1 MYRKSDREQLM
12 IEDFIIPF
20 GGKLDAEN
28 RWVKMAKL
36 MPWEMIEDLYAQN
49 FKSDRTDGRPPYSAR
64 IAFGAIFI
72 KEHENLTDERTVG
85 YISENPYMQY
95 FLGLHEFTTEP
106 LFDPSLMV
114 SFRKRISAEDISKV
128 NEELYRRMSTI
139 TNNDDDKNNKN
150 NDGSTHNDNNTGN
163 ENQSGD
169 ESSKNKG
176 IMKVDATC
184 APSDIRYPQDLSLL
198 NECRENT
205 EKIIAYIW
213 ARAEI
218 QHGHM
223 TDYNRKKARK
233 AYLKIAKQ
241 RSPRRDTMRK
251 AIGEQLEYLR
261 KNQHKIAEL
270 LCITGFDILS
280 EQQIKRLDVIGK
292 IYEQQKEMYDNHTNK
307 CEDRII
313 SVRQPFVRVMV
324 RGKAGK
330 KYEFGQKLEFSV
342 VDGFTFIERQEWDP
356 YNESKG
362 LIECIERYR
371 ARTGVYPEAVQVD
384 QIYRTKENRAFC
396 KEKGIRISGIP
407 LGRPKKDEIEAHR
420 ERAYQDS
427 CERNEVES
435 KNGISK
441 RRYGLDLIMAYLD
454 ETAKTEAAL
463 NVLAMN
469 VAHCLR
475 RLLRAY
481 YYMRYTFDILDHC
494 FLLSFMGRNCWFF
507 S

>member
-1 MYRKSDREQLM
+1 MYRKTDRNQLM
-12 IEDFIIPF
+12 LEDFTMPF

-36 MPWEMIEDLYAQN
+36 MPWEMIEDMYAEK
-49 FKSDRTDGRPPYSAR
+49 FKSERPDGRPAYPAR

-72 KEHENLTDERTVG
+72 KEYENLTDERTVEN
-85 YISENPYMQY
+85 IAENPYMQY
-95 FLGLHEFTTEP
+95 FLGLHEFRTEP

-114 SFRKRISAEDISKV
+114 YFRKRIPAEDIAKV
-128 NEELYRRMSTI
+128 NEELYRRMKAAKKE
-139 TNNDDDKNNKN
+139 DDDKNDKN
-150 NDGSTHNDNNTGN
+150 SGSDTSDGDNGEN
-163 ENQSGD
+163 EKPSVG
-169 ESSKNKG
+169 ESSKNEG
-176 IMKVDATC
+176 VIKVDATC

-213 ARAEI
+213 ARAGLL
-218 QHGHM
+218 QGHM
-223 TDYNRKKARK
+223 TDYSRKKAHK
-233 AYLKIAKQ
+233 AYMKIAKQ
-241 RSPRRDTMRK
+241 RKPRHDKMRK

-270 LCITGFDILS
+270 LCITGWDILS
-280 EQQIKRLDVIGK
+280 ERQIQRLDVIGR
-292 IYEQQKEMYDNHTNK
+292 IYEQQKEMYDNRTNK

-356 YNESKG
+356 YNESTG
-362 LIECIERYR
+362 LIDCIERYH
-371 ARTGVYPEAVQVD
+371 ARTGVYPKAVQVD
-384 QIYRTKENRAFC
+384 QIYRTKENRAYC
-396 KEKGIRISGIP
+396 KSKGIRISGMP
-407 LGRPKKDEIEAHR
+407 LGRPKKDEIEAHK
-420 ERAYQDS
+420 ERAYQDG

-469 VAHCLR
+469 MAHCLR
-475 RLLRAY
+475 RLLRAFQY
-481 YYMRYTFDILDHC
+481 VCALFDC
-494 FLLSFMGRNCWFF
+494 SFVLICNSEICWLF

>member
-1 MYRKSDREQLM
+1 MYRKTDRNQLM
-12 IEDFIIPF
+12 LEDFTMPF

-28 RWVKMAKL
+28 RWVKMSKL
-36 MPWEMIEDLYAQN
+36 MPWEMIEDMYAEK
-49 FKSDRTDGRPPYSAR
+49 FKSERPDGRPAYSAR

-72 KEHENLTDERTVG
+72 KEYENLTDERTVEN
-85 YISENPYMQY
+85 IAENPYMQY
-95 FLGLHEFTTEP
+95 FLGLHEFRTEP

-114 SFRKRISAEDISKV
+114 YFRKRIPAEDIAKV
-128 NEELYRRMSTI
+128 NEELYRRMKESEHK
-139 TNNDDDKNNKN
+139 DDDKDDNDSGGNTPDDNNVEN
-150 NDGSTHNDNNTGN
+150 NDPS
-163 ENQSGD
+163 D
-169 ESSKNKG
+169 EKVQKNKG
-176 IMKVDATC
+176 ILKVDATC

-213 ARAEI
+213 AKAGI
-218 QHGHM
+218 LSGHM
-223 TDYNRKKARK
+223 TDYSRKKARK
-233 AYLKIAKQ
+233 AYLRIAKQ
-241 RSPRRDTMRK
+241 RKPRHDAMRK

-270 LCITGFDILS
+270 LCITGWDILT
-280 EQQIKRLDVIGK
+280 ERQIVRLDVIGK
-292 IYEQQKEMYDNHTNK
+292 IYEQQKEMYDNRTNK

-313 SVRQPFVRVMV
+313 NVRQPFVRVMV

-356 YNESKG
+356 YNESTG
-362 LIECIERYR
+362 LIECIERYH
-371 ARTGVYPEAVQVD
+371 ARTGVYPKAVQVD
-384 QIYRTKENRAFC
+384 QIYRTKENRAYC
-396 KEKGIRISGIP
+396 KGKGIRISGMP
-407 LGRPKKDEIEAHR
+407 LGRPKKDEIEAHK
-420 ERAYQDS
+420 ERAYQDG

-454 ETAKTEAAL
+454 ETARTEAAL

-469 VAHCLR
+469 MAHCLR

-481 YYMRYTFDILDHC
+481 HTFLGWFNYS
-494 FLLSFMGRNCWFF
+494 FLIIFRREICWFF